1 MNWIAG
7 LQNAIDYIENNLT
20 EELDYTDIASKAFTS
35 PFYFQRVF
43 GVLCNCTLGEYI
55 RNRRLTL
62 AGSELSSSDAKV
74 IDVAFKY
81 GYDSPESFSRAFT
94 RFHGIAPSY
103 AKMYGSKLKS
113 FSRLSVKLI
122 LDGGNIMNYRIEKK
136 DKIDIIVKKK
146 SFSNDIEQNNK
157 ELPKYWDDCRNDHTI
172 DSLYK
177 YAAASGVFG
186 GSLIGVCFDDAQK
199 NEVVTYAI
207 GVEYNGTA
215 ITDELSVEQIP
226 AYTWAIFESIGPMP
240 TAFQNLLYKVYSE
253 FFPTSVYHPCG
264 NLDIEVYPDGNMQSP
279 QYKCELWIPV
289 EKNEQA

>member
-1 MNWIAG
+1 MNWITG
-7 LQNAIDYIENNLT
+7 LQNAIDYIKNNLT
-20 EELDYTDIASKAFTS
+20 EELDYTVIASKAFTS

-74 IDVAFKY
+74 IDVALKY

-94 RFHGIAPSY
+94 RFHGISPSY

-113 FSRLSVKLI
+113 FSRISVKLI

-146 SFSNDIEQNNK
+146 IFTNNIEQNN
-157 ELPKYWDDCRNDHTI
+157 EQLPQYWDDCRNDNTLDI
-172 DSLYK
+172 LSK
-177 YAAASGVFG
+177 YATESGVFG
-186 GSLIGVCFDDAQK
+186 DALIGICVEDTK
-199 NEVVTYAI
+199 KKEVTYAI
-207 GVEYNGTA
+207 GTEYNGTA
-215 ITDELSVEQIP
+215 ITDELNVEQIP
-226 AYTWAIFESIGPMP
+226 SCTWAIFESIGPIP
-240 TAFQNLLYKVYSE
+240 AAFQNLLYRVYSE
-253 FFPTSVYHPCG
+253 FFPTSEYHPCG
-264 NLDIEVYPDGNMQSP
+264 NLDIQVYPNGDMQSP

-289 EKNEQA
+289 EKN

>member
-1 MNWIAG
+1 MNWITG

-20 EELDYTDIASKAFTS
+20 EELDYTDIANKAFTS

-43 GVLCNCTLGEYI
+43 RVLCNCTLGEYI

-74 IDVAFKY
+74 IDVALKY

-103 AKMYGSKLKS
+103 AKMYGFKLKS

-146 SFSNDIEQNNK
+146 SFSNDVGQNN
-157 ELPKYWDDCRNDHTI
+157 EQLPKYWDDCRKDNTI

-177 YAAASGVFG
+177 YATESGMFG
-186 GSLIGVCFDDAQK
+186 GAFIGVCVEDTNK
-199 NEVVTYAI
+199 SEVTYAI
-207 GVEYNGTA
+207 GVEYNGA
-215 ITDELSVEQIP
+215 DITDELNVEQIP
-226 AYTWAIFESIGPMP
+226 ACTWAIFESIGPMP
-240 TAFQNLLYKVYSE
+240 TAFQDLLYKVYSE
-253 FFPTSVYHPCG
+253 FFPTSEYHPCG
-264 NLDIEVYPDGNMQSP
+264 SLDIQVYPNGDMHSP
-279 QYKCELWIPV
+279 QYKCELWIPI
-289 EKNEQA
+289 EKNQ

>member
-1 MNWIAG
+1 MNWITG

-20 EELDYTDIASKAFTS
+20 EELDYTVIASKAFTS

-74 IDVAFKY
+74 IDVALKY

-94 RFHGIAPSY
+94 RFHGISPSY

-113 FSRLSVKLI
+113 FSRISVKLI

-146 SFSNDIEQNNK
+146 IFTNNIEQNN
-157 ELPKYWDDCRNDHTI
+157 EQLPQYWDDCRNDNTLDI
-172 DSLYK
+172 LSK
-177 YAAASGVFG
+177 YATESGVFG
-186 GSLIGVCFDDAQK
+186 DALIGICVEDTK
-199 NEVVTYAI
+199 KKEVTYAI
-207 GVEYNGTA
+207 GTEYNGTA
-215 ITDELSVEQIP
+215 ITDELNVEQIP
-226 AYTWAIFESIGPMP
+226 SCTWAIFESIGPIP
-240 TAFQNLLYKVYSE
+240 TAFQNLLYSVYSE
-253 FFPTSVYHPCG
+253 FFPTSEYHPCG
-264 NLDIEVYPDGNMQSP
+264 NLDIQVYPNGDMQSP

-289 EKNEQA
+289 EKN

>member
-1 MNWIAG
+1 MNWITG

-20 EELDYTDIASKAFTS
+20 EELDYTDIANKAFTS

-43 GVLCNCTLGEYI
+43 RVLCNCTLGEYI

-74 IDVAFKY
+74 IDVALKY

-103 AKMYGSKLKS
+103 AKMYGFKLKS

-146 SFSNDIEQNNK
+146 SFSNDVGQNN
-157 ELPKYWDDCRNDHTI
+157 EPKYWDDCRKDNTI

-177 YAAASGVFG
+177 YATESGMFG
-186 GSLIGVCFDDAQK
+186 GALIGICVEDTNK
-199 NEVVTYAI
+199 SEVTYAI
-207 GVEYNGTA
+207 GVEYNGA
-215 ITDELSVEQIP
+215 DITDELNVEQIP
-226 AYTWAIFESIGPMP
+226 ACTWAIFESIGPMP
-240 TAFQNLLYKVYSE
+240 TAFQDLLYKVYSE
-253 FFPTSVYHPCG
+253 FFPTSEYHPCG
-264 NLDIEVYPDGNMQSP
+264 SLDIQVYPNGDMHSP
-279 QYKCELWIPV
+279 QYKCELWIPI
-289 EKNEQA
+289 EKNQ

>member
-1 MNWIAG
+1 MNWITG

-20 EELDYTDIASKAFTS
+20 EELDYTDIANKAFTS

-43 GVLCNCTLGEYI
+43 RVLCNCTLGEYI

-74 IDVAFKY
+74 IDVALKY

-103 AKMYGSKLKS
+103 AKMYGFKLKS

-136 DKIDIIVKKK
+136 DKIDIIVKRK
-146 SFSNDIEQNNK
+146 SFSNDVGQNN
-157 ELPKYWDDCRNDHTI
+157 EQLPKYWDDCRKDNTI

-177 YAAASGVFG
+177 YATESGMFG
-186 GSLIGVCFDDAQK
+186 GALIGICVEDTNK
-199 NEVVTYAI
+199 SEVTYAI
-207 GVEYNGTA
+207 GVEYNGA
-215 ITDELSVEQIP
+215 DITDELNVEQIP

-240 TAFQNLLYKVYSE
+240 TAFQDLLYKVYSE
-253 FFPTSVYHPCG
+253 FFPTSEYHPCG
-264 NLDIEVYPDGNMQSP
+264 SLDIQVYPNGDMHSP
-279 QYKCELWIPV
+279 QYKCELWIPI
-289 EKNEQA
+289 EKNQ

>member
-1 MNWIAG
+1 MNWITG

-20 EELDYTDIASKAFTS
+20 EELDYTDIANKAFTS

-43 GVLCNCTLGEYI
+43 RVLCNCTLGEYI

-62 AGSELSSSDAKV
+62 AGSELSSSDTKV
-74 IDVAFKY
+74 IDVALKY

-103 AKMYGSKLKS
+103 AKMYGFKLKS

-146 SFSNDIEQNNK
+146 SFSNDVGQNN
-157 ELPKYWDDCRNDHTI
+157 EQLPKYWDDCRKDNTI

-177 YAAASGVFG
+177 YATESGMFG
-186 GSLIGVCFDDAQK
+186 GALIGVCVEDTNK
-199 NEVVTYAI
+199 SEVTYAI
-207 GVEYNGTA
+207 GVEYNGA
-215 ITDELSVEQIP
+215 DITDELNVEQIP

-240 TAFQNLLYKVYSE
+240 TAFQDLLYKVYSE
-253 FFPTSVYHPCG
+253 FFPTSEYHPCG
-264 NLDIEVYPDGNMQSP
+264 SLDIQVYPNGDMHSP
-279 QYKCELWIPV
+279 QYKCELWIPI
-289 EKNEQA
+289 EKNQ

>member
-1 MNWIAG
+1 MNWITG

-20 EELDYTDIASKAFTS
+20 EELDYTDIANKAFTS

-43 GVLCNCTLGEYI
+43 RVLCNCTLGEYI

-62 AGSELSSSDAKV
+62 AGSEISSSDAKV
-74 IDVAFKY
+74 IDVALKY

-103 AKMYGSKLKS
+103 AKMYGFKLKS

-146 SFSNDIEQNNK
+146 SFSNDVGQNN
-157 ELPKYWDDCRNDHTI
+157 EQLPKYWDDCRKDNTI

-177 YAAASGVFG
+177 YATESGMFG
-186 GSLIGVCFDDAQK
+186 GALIGICVEDTNK
-199 NEVVTYAI
+199 SEVTYAI
-207 GVEYNGTA
+207 GVEYNGA
-215 ITDELSVEQIP
+215 DITDELNVEQIP

-240 TAFQNLLYKVYSE
+240 TAFQDLLYKVYSE
-253 FFPTSVYHPCG
+253 FFPTSEYHPCG
-264 NLDIEVYPDGNMQSP
+264 SLDIQVYPNGDMHSP
-279 QYKCELWIPV
+279 QYKCELWIPI
-289 EKNEQA
+289 EKNQ

>member
-1 MNWIAG
+1 MNWIVG

-43 GVLCNCTLGEYI
+43 GILCNCTLGEYI

-74 IDVAFKY
+74 IDVALKY

-94 RFHGIAPSY
+94 RFHGISPSY

-113 FSRLSVKLI
+113 FSRISVKLI

-146 SFSNDIEQNNK
+146 NFANDIEQNN
-157 ELPKYWDDCRNDHTI
+157 EQLPKYWDDCRNDNTI
-172 DSLYK
+172 DSLNK
-177 YAAASGVFG
+177 YATKSGMFG
-186 GSLIGVCFDDAQK
+186 DALIGVCVEDTQK
-199 NEVVTYAI
+199 NEVTYAI
-207 GVEYNGTA
+207 GAEYN
-215 ITDELSVEQIP
+215 V
-226 AYTWAIFESIGPMP
+226 
-240 TAFQNLLYKVYSE
+240 LLLLM
-253 FFPTSVYHPCG
+253 
-264 NLDIEVYPDGNMQSP
+264 N
-279 QYKCELWIPV
+279 
-289 EKNEQA
+289 

>member
-1 MNWIAG
+1 MNWITG

-20 EELDYTDIASKAFTS
+20 EELDYTVIASKAFTS

-74 IDVAFKY
+74 IDVALKY

-94 RFHGIAPSY
+94 RFHGISPSY

-113 FSRLSVKLI
+113 FSRISVKLI

-146 SFSNDIEQNNK
+146 IFTNNIEQNN
-157 ELPKYWDDCRNDHTI
+157 EQLPQYWDDCRNDNTLDI
-172 DSLYK
+172 LSK
-177 YAAASGVFG
+177 YATESGVFG
-186 GSLIGVCFDDAQK
+186 DALIGICVEDTK
-199 NEVVTYAI
+199 KKEVTYAI
-207 GVEYNGTA
+207 GTEYNGTA
-215 ITDELSVEQIP
+215 ITDELNVEQIP
-226 AYTWAIFESIGPMP
+226 SCTWAIFESIGPIP
-240 TAFQNLLYKVYSE
+240 AAFQNLLYRVYSE
-253 FFPTSVYHPCG
+253 FFPTSEYHPCG
-264 NLDIEVYPDGNMQSP
+264 NLDIQVYPNGDMQSP

-289 EKNEQA
+289 EKI

>member
-1 MNWIAG
+1 MNWITG

-20 EELDYTDIASKAFTS
+20 EELDYTVIASKAFTS

-62 AGSELSSSDAKV
+62 AGSDLSSSDAKV
-74 IDVAFKY
+74 IDVALKY

-94 RFHGIAPSY
+94 RFHGISPSY

-113 FSRLSVKLI
+113 FSRISVKLI

-146 SFSNDIEQNNK
+146 IFTNNIEQNN
-157 ELPKYWDDCRNDHTI
+157 EQLPQYWDDCRNDNTLDI
-172 DSLYK
+172 LSK
-177 YAAASGVFG
+177 YATESGVFG
-186 GSLIGVCFDDAQK
+186 DALIGICVEDTK
-199 NEVVTYAI
+199 KKEVTYAI
-207 GVEYNGTA
+207 GTEYNGTA
-215 ITDELSVEQIP
+215 ITDELNVEQIP
-226 AYTWAIFESIGPMP
+226 SCTWAIFESIGPIP
-240 TAFQNLLYKVYSE
+240 AAFQNLLYRVYSE
-253 FFPTSVYHPCG
+253 FFPTSEYHSCG
-264 NLDIEVYPDGNMQSP
+264 NLDIQVYPNGDMQSS

-289 EKNEQA
+289 EKN

>member
-1 MNWIAG
+1 MNWITG

-20 EELDYTDIASKAFTS
+20 EELDYTVIASKAFTS

-74 IDVAFKY
+74 IDVALKY

-94 RFHGIAPSY
+94 RFHGISPSY

-113 FSRLSVKLI
+113 FSRISVKLI

-146 SFSNDIEQNNK
+146 IFTNNIEQNN
-157 ELPKYWDDCRNDHTI
+157 EQLPQYWDDCRNDNTLDI
-172 DSLYK
+172 LSK
-177 YAAASGVFG
+177 YATESGVFG
-186 GSLIGVCFDDAQK
+186 DALIGICVEDTK
-199 NEVVTYAI
+199 KKEVTYAI
-207 GVEYNGTA
+207 GTEYNGTA
-215 ITDELSVEQIP
+215 ITDELNVEQIP
-226 AYTWAIFESIGPMP
+226 SCTWAIFESIGPIP
-240 TAFQNLLYKVYSE
+240 AAFQNLLYRVYSE
-253 FFPTSVYHPCG
+253 FFPTSEYHPCG
-264 NLDIEVYPDGNMQSP
+264 NLDIQVYPNGDMQSP

-289 EKNEQA
+289 EKN

>member
-1 MNWIAG
+1 MNWITG

-20 EELDYTDIASKAFTS
+20 EELDYTDIANKAFTS

-43 GVLCNCTLGEYI
+43 RVLCNCTLGEYI

-74 IDVAFKY
+74 IDVALKY

-103 AKMYGSKLKS
+103 AKMYGFKLKS

-146 SFSNDIEQNNK
+146 SFSNDVGQNN
-157 ELPKYWDDCRNDHTI
+157 EQLLKYWDDCRKDNTI

-177 YAAASGVFG
+177 YATESGMFG
-186 GSLIGVCFDDAQK
+186 GALIGICVEDTNK
-199 NEVVTYAI
+199 SEVTYAI
-207 GVEYNGTA
+207 GVEYNGA
-215 ITDELSVEQIP
+215 DITDELNVEQIP

-240 TAFQNLLYKVYSE
+240 TAFQDLLYKVYSE
-253 FFPTSVYHPCG
+253 FFPTSEYHPCG
-264 NLDIEVYPDGNMQSP
+264 SLDIQVYPNGDMHSP
-279 QYKCELWIPV
+279 QYKCELWIPI
-289 EKNEQA
+289 EKNQ

>member
-7 LQNAIDYIENNLT
+7 LQNAIDYIENHLT
-20 EELDYTDIASKAFTS
+20 EKLDYTDIADKAFTS
-35 PFYFQRVF
+35 PFHFQRVF
-43 GVLCNCTLGEYI
+43 GILCNYTLGEYI

-74 IDVAFKY
+74 IDAALKY

-122 LDGGNIMNYRIEKK
+122 LDGGTIMNYRIEKK
-136 DKIDIIVKKK
+136 DKIDVIVKKK
-146 SFSNDIEQNNK
+146 SFSNDVEQNNRQ
-157 ELPKYWDDCRNDHTI
+157 LPNYWDDCRKDYTI

-177 YAAASGVFG
+177 YAAESGVFG
-186 GSLIGVCFDDAQK
+186 GALIGICGEDADK
-199 NEVVTYAI
+199 NEVTYAI
-207 GVEYNGTA
+207 GVEYNGSD

-226 AYTWAIFESIGPMP
+226 ACTWAIFESVGPIP
-240 TAFQNLLYKVYSE
+240 TAFQTLLHKVYSE
-253 FFPTSVYHPCG
+253 FFPTSEYHPCG
-264 NLDIEVYPDGNMQSP
+264 SLDIQVYPNGNMQSP

-289 EKNEQA
+289 EKNQ

>member
-1 MNWIAG
+1 MNWITG

-20 EELDYTDIASKAFTS
+20 EELDYTDIANKAFTS

-43 GVLCNCTLGEYI
+43 RILCNCTLGEYI

-74 IDVAFKY
+74 IDVALKY

-103 AKMYGSKLKS
+103 AKMYGFKLKS

-146 SFSNDIEQNNK
+146 SFSIDVEQNN
-157 ELPKYWDDCRNDHTI
+157 EQLPKYWDDCRKDNTI

-177 YAAASGVFG
+177 YATESGMFG
-186 GSLIGVCFDDAQK
+186 GALIGVCVEDTNK
-199 NEVVTYAI
+199 SEVTYAI
-207 GVEYNGTA
+207 GVEYNGA
-215 ITDELSVEQIP
+215 DITDELNVEQIP
-226 AYTWAIFESIGPMP
+226 ACTWAIFESIGPMP
-240 TAFQNLLYKVYSE
+240 TAFQDLLYKVYSE
-253 FFPTSVYHPCG
+253 FFPTSEYHPCG
-264 NLDIEVYPDGNMQSP
+264 SLDIQVYPNGDMHSP
-279 QYKCELWIPV
+279 QYKCELWIPI
-289 EKNEQA
+289 EKNQ

>member
-1 MNWIAG
+1 MNWITG

-20 EELDYTDIASKAFTS
+20 EELDYTDIANKAFTS

-43 GVLCNCTLGEYI
+43 SVLCNCTLGEYI

-62 AGSELSSSDAKV
+62 AGSELSSSGAKV
-74 IDVAFKY
+74 IDVALKY

-136 DKIDIIVKKK
+136 DKIDIIVKKE
-146 SFSNDIEQNNK
+146 SFSNDVEQNN
-157 ELPKYWDDCRNDHTI
+157 EQLPKYWDACRKDNTI

-177 YAAASGVFG
+177 YATESGMFG
-186 GSLIGVCFDDAQK
+186 GALIGVCVEDTNK
-199 NEVVTYAI
+199 SEVAYAI
-207 GVEYNGTA
+207 GVEYNGA
-215 ITDELSVEQIP
+215 DITDELNVEQIP
-226 AYTWAIFESIGPMP
+226 AHTWAIFESIGPMP

-253 FFPTSVYHPCG
+253 FFPTSEYHPCG
-264 NLDIEVYPDGNMQSP
+264 SLDIQVYPNGDMQSP
-279 QYKCELWIPV
+279 QYKCELWIPI
-289 EKNEQA
+289 EKNQ

>member
-1 MNWIAG
+1 MNWITG

-20 EELDYTDIASKAFTS
+20 EELDYTDIANKAFTS

-43 GVLCNCTLGEYI
+43 RVLCNCTLGEYI

-74 IDVAFKY
+74 IDVALKY

-103 AKMYGSKLKS
+103 AKMYGFKLKS

-146 SFSNDIEQNNK
+146 SFSNDVGQNN
-157 ELPKYWDDCRNDHTI
+157 EQLPKYWDDCRKDNTI

-177 YAAASGVFG
+177 YATESGMFG
-186 GSLIGVCFDDAQK
+186 GALIGICVEDTNK
-199 NEVVTYAI
+199 SEVTYAI
-207 GVEYNGTA
+207 GVEYNGA
-215 ITDELSVEQIP
+215 DITDELNVEQIP
-226 AYTWAIFESIGPMP
+226 ACTWAIFESIGPMP
-240 TAFQNLLYKVYSE
+240 TAFQDLLYKVYSE
-253 FFPTSVYHPCG
+253 FFPTSEYHPCG
-264 NLDIEVYPDGNMQSP
+264 SLDIQVYPNGDMHSP
-279 QYKCELWIPV
+279 QYKCELWIPI
-289 EKNEQA
+289 EKNQ

>member
-1 MNWIAG
+1 MNWITG

-20 EELDYTDIASKAFTS
+20 EELDYTDIANKAFIS

-43 GVLCNCTLGEYI
+43 RVLCNCTLGEYI

-74 IDVAFKY
+74 IDVALKY

-103 AKMYGSKLKS
+103 AKMYGFKLKS

-146 SFSNDIEQNNK
+146 SFSNDVGQNN
-157 ELPKYWDDCRNDHTI
+157 EQLPKYWDDCRKDNTI

-177 YAAASGVFG
+177 YATESGMFG
-186 GSLIGVCFDDAQK
+186 GALIGVCVEDTNK
-199 NEVVTYAI
+199 SEVTYAI
-207 GVEYNGTA
+207 GVEYNGA
-215 ITDELSVEQIP
+215 DITDELNVEQIP

-240 TAFQNLLYKVYSE
+240 TAFQDLLYKVYSE
-253 FFPTSVYHPCG
+253 FFPTSEYHPCG
-264 NLDIEVYPDGNMQSP
+264 SLDIQVYPNGDMHSP
-279 QYKCELWIPV
+279 QYKCELWIPI
-289 EKNEQA
+289 EKNQ

>member
-1 MNWIAG
+1 MNWITG

-20 EELDYTDIASKAFTS
+20 EELDYTVIASKAFTS

-74 IDVAFKY
+74 IDVALKY

-94 RFHGIAPSY
+94 RFHGISPSY

-113 FSRLSVKLI
+113 FSRISVKLI

-146 SFSNDIEQNNK
+146 IFTNNIEQNN
-157 ELPKYWDDCRNDHTI
+157 EQLPQYWDDCRNDNTLDI
-172 DSLYK
+172 LSK
-177 YAAASGVFG
+177 YATESGVFG
-186 GSLIGVCFDDAQK
+186 DALIGICVEDTK
-199 NEVVTYAI
+199 KKEVTYAI
-207 GVEYNGTA
+207 GTEYNGTA
-215 ITDELSVEQIP
+215 ITDELNVEQIP
-226 AYTWAIFESIGPMP
+226 SCTWAIFESIGPIP
-240 TAFQNLLYKVYSE
+240 TAFQNLLYSVYSE
-253 FFPTSVYHPCG
+253 FFPTSEYHPCG
-264 NLDIEVYPDGNMQSP
+264 NLDIQVYPNGDMQSP

-289 EKNEQA
+289 EKI